1 MSAYSPPSYLLT
13 YAPDATDE
21 VKKPLLEAFEAEMVM
36 YIQVIWLHEE
46 ACAKAI
52 LLASM
57 EVDISLSLRGLSTSH
72 LMWAHLHHSYEKRN
86 EALNL
91 AVVEEAQSLRQHEYT
106 EFHCQLSAIWLHLDS
121 IGVDFCVAGT
131 CKCCDRHRGERETLR
146 LHEFMSRLQPEL
158 RLSGPS
164 S

>member
-1 MSAYSPPSYLLT
+1 MGGHQLWCYLMDERSCPPTLRLSTLPA
-13 YAPDATDE
+13 YAPDAIDA

-57 EVDISLSLRGLSTSH
+57 EVDISLSLRGLSMSH
-72 LMWAHLHHSYEKRN
+72 LMWAHLHRDYEIHN

-91 AVVEEAQSLRQHEYT
+91 GVVEEAQSLRQHEYT
-106 EFHCQLSAIWLHLDS
+106 VEEFHRQLFAVWHCLDN
-121 IGVDFCVAGT
+121 IGVEFCAAGT
-131 CKCCDRHRGERETLR
+131 CKCCDRHRGQRET
-146 LHEFMSRLQPEL
+146 MPT
-158 RLSGPS
+158 
-164 S
+164 

>member
-1 MSAYSPPSYLLT
+1 MEVHTGGHQLWCYLMDERSCPPTLHLSTLPA
-13 YAPDATDE
+13 YAPDAIDA

-57 EVDISLSLRGLSTSH
+57 EVDISLSLHGLSMSH
-72 LMWAHLHHSYEKRN
+72 LMWAHLHRDYEIHN

-91 AVVEEAQSLRQHEYT
+91 GVVEEAQSLRQHEYT
-106 EFHCQLSAIWLHLDS
+106 VEEFHRQLFAVWHCLDNIGGVLCRRHLQM
-121 IGVDFCVAGT
+121 
-131 CKCCDRHRGERETLR
+131 L
-146 LHEFMSRLQPEL
+146 
-158 RLSGPS
+158 
-164 S
+164 

>member
-1 MSAYSPPSYLLT
+1 MGGHQLWCYLMDERSCPPTLHLSTLPA
-13 YAPDATDE
+13 YAPDAIDA

-57 EVDISLSLRGLSTSH
+57 EVDISLSLHGLSMSH
-72 LMWAHLHHSYEKRN
+72 LMWAHLHRDYEIHN

-91 AVVEEAQSLRQHEYT
+91 GVVEEAQSLRQHEYT
-106 EFHCQLSAIWLHLDS
+106 VEEFHRQLFAVWHCLDNIGGVLCRRHLQM
-121 IGVDFCVAGT
+121 
-131 CKCCDRHRGERETLR
+131 L
-146 LHEFMSRLQPEL
+146 
-158 RLSGPS
+158 
-164 S
+164 